1 MAVDK
6 LGQTNT
12 LRFEMNRLAGRHRN
26 HRRTRFGEDKNAGG
40 KGSTRR
46 YKASKSLKMI
56 DDTDSMYI

>member
-1 MAVDK
+1 MTGCIWHQCDLDCAYCMAVDK

-40 KGSTRR
+40 
-46 YKASKSLKMI
+46 
-56 DDTDSMYI
+56 DC